1 VTSKEVVMQVVVLEL
16 VVLAT
21 AWFLVSVWQAS
32 WKTYMGWRYGSD
44 RVYVTDPWETKVWMF
59 TLVVAANA
67 AYLVFVGDA

>member
-1 VTSKEVVMQVVVLEL
+1 VTSKEVAMQVVVLEL
-16 VVLAT
+16 IVLAA
-21 AWFLVSVWQAS
+21 AWFLVSLFQAS

-67 AYLVFVGDA
+67 VYLVLPGGM